1 MKRMNTTAVW
11 EGLSDVLN
19 QVAYAEERLVLNRRG
34 KDVAA
39 LVSMEDLL
47 LLQVLEDKLDNEA
60 GVSIP
65 WEQVKKEV
73 GLPERPTGSNY
84 VRPPGERLRSHVQYD
99 LSQVRRSAK
108 ETRSKPLYDSAS
120 PQP

>member
-19 QVAYAEERLVLNRRG
+19 QVAYAEERIVLNRRG

-47 LLQVLEDKLDNEA
+47 LLQVLEDKPDNEA
-60 GVSIP
+60 AEIALQEAGASIP
-65 WEQVKKEV
+65 WEQVKKEL
-73 GLPERPTGSNY
+73 GLPE
-84 VRPPGERLRSHVQYD
+84 
-99 LSQVRRSAK
+99 
-108 ETRSKPLYDSAS
+108 
-120 PQP
+120 